1 MSRLLS
7 RREIAIWALCF
18 AIVSTVLVVTRFASD
33 DPDSALYAELSE
45 QLAAAPPSHWI
56 APQWFGHWETG
67 YAQHGWFREHPMGVM
82 ALPTLLGAIGVPA
95 IQAAYIVGV
104 AAGLAALLLI
114 AALVSRLTSRDDA
127 RLTLV
132 LLQLMP
138 MASIFRIR
146 ANHEYPMLVCLL
158 VALMGFDAVR
168 RSWRWWWIAPVAL
181 TAGLLVKGVFV
192 AIPLLAAGWWVLI
205 NPLRAP
211 RSIWRAVAS
220 GAASLA
226 MMLGV
231 AWLYDVLYVRVT
243 GETFWGPYWGRQLE
257 PLTIATPIDGGSTLG
272 AHLWFYLV
280 RMAWHPAPWSLAL
293 VAAAWR
299 WRGTIGDRWR
309 ALSDPARRGF
319 MFAIVFAVTC
329 VLMLAPASRFAERY
343 AFSANYAIATAGTI
357 VAARA
362 WPSLARGVARLDRV
376 IPAFPA
382 IVWLALMLARLA
394 LGPFLPRISG

>member
-1 MSRLLS
+1 MSRLFP
-7 RREIAIWALCF
+7 RREIAIWTLCF
-18 AIVSTVLVVTRFASD
+18 ALVSTLLVVTRFASD
-33 DPDSALYAELSE
+33 DPDSALYAALSE
-45 QLAAAPPSHWI
+45 RLAAGPPSHWI
-56 APQWFGHWETG
+56 APQWWGHWDME
-67 YAQHGWFREHPMGVM
+67 GWFREHPIGVM

-95 IQAAYIVGV
+95 IQAAYIVGI

-114 AALVSRLTSRDDA
+114 ASLVSRLTSRDDA
-127 RLTLV
+127 RLVLV

-158 VALMGFDAVR
+158 VALVGFDAVR
-168 RSWRWWWIAPVAL
+168 RSWRWWWIAPIAL
-181 TAGLLVKGVFV
+181 TTGLLVKGVFV
-192 AIPLLAAGWWVLI
+192 AIPLLAAGWWILI

-211 RSIWRAVAS
+211 GSIWRAIAS

-231 AWLYDVLYVRVT
+231 AWLYDVLYARVT
-243 GETFWGPYWGRQLE
+243 GEAFWAPYWGRQLA
-257 PLTIATPIDGGSTLG
+257 PLTIATPIEGGSTLG

-280 RMAWHPAPWSLAL
+280 RMAWHPAPWGLAL
-293 VAAAWR
+293 VAAAWK
-299 WRGTIGDRWR
+299 WRGSLTARWR
-309 ALSDPARRGF
+309 ALPEPARRGL

-343 AFSANYAIATAGTI
+343 VFSANYAIATAGAI

-362 WPSLARGVARLDRV
+362 WPSLARGVARLDRA
-376 IPAFPA
+376 IPALPA
-382 IVWLALMLARLA
+382 LVWLSLMLARLA